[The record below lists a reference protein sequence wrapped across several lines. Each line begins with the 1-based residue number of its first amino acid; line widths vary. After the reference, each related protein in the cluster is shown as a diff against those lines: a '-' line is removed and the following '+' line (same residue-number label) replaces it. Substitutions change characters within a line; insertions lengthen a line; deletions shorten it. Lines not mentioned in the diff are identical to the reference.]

1 MRRHRLHHLRRLGM
15 PCSAPA
21 GYAKIRRSD
30 FKNRLFGF
38 QYHFEFT
45 EENID
50 AVVPPGGRTSP
61 MFWAP
66 TGRRKFVEET
76 AKYYPRYARQGE
88 RILRNFV
95 QFLKVY

>member
-1 MRRHRLHHLRRLGM
+1 M
-15 PCSAPA
+15 
-21 GYAKIRRSD
+21 
-30 FKNRLFGF
+30 FGF

-50 AVVPPGGRTSP
+50 AVISAGRQDITNVLGP
-61 MFWAP
+61 DGEK
-66 TGRRKFVEET
+66 TIREET
-76 AKYYPRYARQGE
+76 AKNYPRYARQGE